1 MNMMSPSFVNASP
14 APVRAG
20 PEKPEPPVAVIDLR
34 GLFGVFRRR
43 AVLVAAT
50 AALIVAGGLGV
61 YLVLPPRYDAKAQIL
76 LDPQGLQVLQNDLTH
91 GATAADAG
99 LAQAESQLRVIASP
113 NVLAK
118 VIEREKLTDDPEFG
132 AAPPGLLSRLL
143 VLLRGSSEPDDPAV
157 KALRILQTKVGA
169 YRPDRTYVIEAIVST
184 TDPQKSARIANAIAT
199 TYIDQEV
206 AAKSE
211 LARRTS
217 ASLAARLDE
226 LRARVQKSEDRVEEY
241 KSRRNIIGASGRL
254 VSEQQL
260 TEINNQLVQARAR
273 VAELNAR
280 SEDIRRIQQGRL
292 EPGAIAEALQS
303 PVIAALRAQ
312 YADIKRVEADRKL
325 QFGPRHPSYAEPA
338 SQERQVRRLIGDEVA
353 RIAQA
358 AQSDLNRARANQHAL
373 EATLESLKREAVT
386 TSQASVKLREL
397 EREAESNRALYEAF
411 LKRAKELGEQEE
423 VNTSNTRL
431 IAPAMPPA
439 SRSGPKPPLVFVG
452 LLFAG
457 LVLGAGLA
465 LLRDLL
471 ARDPEPRG
479 AAA

>member
-1 MNMMSPSFVNASP
+1 M
-14 APVRAG
+14 
-20 PEKPEPPVAVIDLR
+20 
-34 GLFGVFRRR
+34 
-43 AVLVAAT
+43 
-50 AALIVAGGLGV
+50 
-61 YLVLPPRYDAKAQIL
+61 
-76 LDPQGLQVLQNDLTH
+76 
-91 GATAADAG
+91 
-99 LAQAESQLRVIASP
+99 
-113 NVLAK
+113 
-118 VIEREKLTDDPEFG
+118 
-132 AAPPGLLSRLL
+132 
-143 VLLRGSSEPDDPAV
+143 
-157 KALRILQTKVGA
+157 
-169 YRPDRTYVIEAIVST
+169 
-184 TDPQKSARIANAIAT
+184 
-199 TYIDQEV
+199 
-206 AAKSE
+206 
-211 LARRTS
+211 
-217 ASLAARLDE
+217 
-226 LRARVQKSEDRVEEY
+226 
-241 KSRRNIIGASGRL
+241 
-254 VSEQQL
+254 
-260 TEINNQLVQARAR
+260 
-273 VAELNAR
+273 
-280 SEDIRRIQQGRL
+280 
-292 EPGAIAEALQS
+292 
-303 PVIAALRAQ
+303 
-312 YADIKRVEADRKL
+312 
-325 QFGPRHPSYAEPA
+325 
-338 SQERQVRRLIGDEVA
+338 RRLIGDEVA